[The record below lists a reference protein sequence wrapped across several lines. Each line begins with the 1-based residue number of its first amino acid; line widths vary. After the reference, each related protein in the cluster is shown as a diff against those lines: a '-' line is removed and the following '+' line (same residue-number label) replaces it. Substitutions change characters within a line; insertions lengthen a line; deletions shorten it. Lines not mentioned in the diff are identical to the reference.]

1 MPSRSITTHKALS
14 PKLLQFRLTLGVTN
28 KLDLLNNMRGAGV
41 WLLDAS
47 VTALY
52 GNGIK
57 LTKRDYRAVLKA
69 CWRYHI
75 REVLCGCEPSAVLI
89 VGRGVHDAIGDCVRK
104 ALGVGVEVDEIYQPN
119 AHQFGEVDRRKC
131 FNLCCRHRAC
141 IKTGTSS
148 LTASG
153 HGLPLRRGWYHG
165 RCAPDSRRLAAPPRS
180 AAPGHKPPFNPGSSR
195 IRPCSDQRRNGR
207 PV

>member
-1 MPSRSITTHKALS
+1 MKNDMVYEPTATSHR
-14 PKLLQFRLTLGVTN
+14 GVMKSGERDCQQRVQN

-104 ALGVGVEVDEIYQPN
+104 ALGVGVEVVSINQPN
-119 AHQFGEVDRRKC
+119 ARIPREAIALDRRDC
-131 FNLCCRHRAC
+131 FDLCCRHRA
-141 IKTGTSS
+141 
-148 LTASG
+148 
-153 HGLPLRRGWYHG
+153 
-165 RCAPDSRRLAAPPRS
+165 
-180 AAPGHKPPFNPGSSR
+180 
-195 IRPCSDQRRNGR
+195 
-207 PV
+207 